1 MNQPT
6 DLQTSI
12 EKLDRDET
20 TSVADIKQ
28 MVENFVDERE
38 WQQFHAPK
46 NISMALAV
54 EAAELMEHFQ
64 WLTVQ
69 ASREVEPGSEKMTAI
84 GEELADILCYGFALA
99 NEMKIDIA
107 STMKDKMQK
116 NIAKYPADQFK
127 GRFGKE
133 DAS

>member
-6 DLQTSI
+6 DLQASI

-69 ASREVEPGSEKMTAI
+69 ASREVEPDSEKMVAI

-116 NIAKYPADQFK
+116 NIAKYPTDQFK

-133 DAS
+133 DDS